1 MQYDGLAWTFALIAL
16 LALLVAARILFD
28 RHWFLGWLRGCAGLA
43 FVAAALALGLAAW
56 DLRSYDALPAER
68 PLATLSFQRLAP
80 QRYEVK
86 ILEGDRE
93 RRVELGG
100 DLWQLDVRIMQWRGL
115 AALIGLDPG
124 YRLQGL
130 AGRYLAIEQQQA
142 QARQQTLAQSP
153 YGFDLWRWLRD
164 GQHDLLTFRPLAAR
178 VNFLPMADQAVYSV
192 RLGPAGLEAEPV
204 NAAAQQALRE
214 WR

>member
-1 MQYDGLAWTFALIAL
+1 MQYDGLAWTFALVAL

-43 FVAAALALGLAAW
+43 VVAFAALVALAAW

-68 PLATLSFQRLAP
+68 PLATLSFHRLAP

-86 ILEGDRE
+86 ILEGNLE

-100 DLWQLDVRIMQWRGL
+100 DLWQLDVRVMQWRGL

-124 YRLQGL
+124 YRLQSLG
-130 AGRYLAIEQQQA
+130 GRYLAVEQRDQA
-142 QARQQTLAQSP
+142 SKQALAGDAF
-153 YGFDLWRWLRD
+153 GFDLWRWLRD
-164 GQHDLLTFRPLAAR
+164 GPHDLLTFRPLAAR
-178 VNFLPMADQAVYSV
+178 VTFLPMADQAVYAV
-192 RLGPAGLEAEPV
+192 RYGPAGLEAEAV
-204 NAAAQQALRE
+204 NAAAQQALRD